1 MNWWD
6 WMSRR
11 VAGFQARL
19 SGELPK
25 PSGRGL
31 VGGRRLEDW
40 ENSWRRIGL
49 LPSAHLTAPREAMGL
64 FRLRLG
70 GDIVYLGHSHGAN
83 ADGLRRSL
91 KGLHGGADPGTPL
104 DQHLRQWSHEL
115 VVEILITG
123 CTEVADSLEQRWL
136 QQLRPPWNRLEMQN
150 PSVLAANP
158 AAPTLGEGSPG

>member
-11 VAGFQARL
+11 MAGFQARL
-19 SGELPK
+19 SGELFK

-49 LPSAHLTAPREAMGL
+49 LPSAHLTAPRETMGL

-70 GDIVYLGHSHGAN
+70 GDIVYLGRSQGAS
-83 ADGLRRSL
+83 LRRSL
-91 KGLHGGADPGTPL
+91 KGLHGGADPGTIL
-104 DQHLRQWSHEL
+104 GQHLRQRSHEL

-136 QQLRPPWNRLEMQN
+136 QQLRPPWNRLETQK

-158 AAPTLGEGSPG
+158 AATALGERSPG